1 MHMLLAGRLELMSW
15 VERRGSL
22 PAAFGVLKSLTRGP
36 HAQLFVSVRANPAQ
50 QKAIGY
56 PSGVARELLWTYLQQ
71 MDRFQIRGRGA
82 TYPHADSGGARHE
95 TADSHHQEVVSCTR
109 FALL

>member
-1 MHMLLAGRLELMSW
+1 MPRAKKARREQVEKPSVVDASGEAAEL
-15 VERRGSL
+15 
-22 PAAFGVLKSLTRGP
+22 VLS
-36 HAQLFVSVRANPAQ
+36 ARANPAE
-50 QKAIGY
+50 QKGY
-56 PSGVARELLWTYLQQ
+56 LPCVAPSAVARGRLWTYLQQ

-109 FALL
+109 FAFL